1 MKMKVIT
8 ILAAVMFLP
17 VSQVQAVLDIY
28 SDTVIQEGDYYD
40 TVVNVYDT
48 PPDHTTVDM
57 TGGFVHNLRSYDSSI
72 INMTGGEILTLEAY
86 NTSSANVSGGEVYS
100 LSAWDSATVNFYDDA
115 RSLSLGS
122 FGDFGIVNMTGGST
136 EYLGAGYSG
145 TINIYAGLVTDSLNA
160 WDFATVNIF
169 GYDLV
174 KTSSGGRYGC
184 GQVYGF
190 FADDTA
196 FTIEFSTFETY
207 SHVNLIPEPGSL
219 FLLGFGALLLKRK
232 R

>member
-1 MKMKVIT
+1 MKTKVIT

-17 VSQVQAVLDIY
+17 VSQAQAVLDIY
-28 SDTVIQEGDYYD
+28 SDAVIQEGDYYD

-48 PPDHTTVDM
+48 PPDYTTVDM

-72 INMTGGEILTLEAY
+72 INMAGGEILTLEAY
-86 NTSSANVSGGEVYS
+86 NTSIANVSGGSVAG
-100 LSAWDSATVNFYDDA
+100 LDAWNHSTVNFTDSAIGGTIGA
-115 RSLSLGS
+115 R
-122 FGDFGIVNMTGGST
+122 DFGTLNMTGGST

-160 WDFATVNIF
+160 WDSATINIF

-190 FADDTA
+190 FADETA
-196 FTIEFSTFETY
+196 FTIEFSTYETY
-207 SHVNLIPEPGSL
+207 SHVNLIPEPSSL

>member
-1 MKMKVIT
+1 MKTKVIT

-17 VSQVQAVLDIY
+17 VSQAQALLDIY
-28 SDTVIQEGDYYD
+28 SDAVIQEGDYYD

-72 INMTGGEILTLEAY
+72 INMIGGEILTMEAY
-86 NTSSANVSGGEVYS
+86 NTSTANVSGGEVYS
-100 LSAWDSATVNFYDDA
+100 LRAWDSATVNFSDYA
-115 RSLSLGS
+115 RTLSLGAG
-122 FGDFGIVNMTGGST
+122 GDFGTVNMTGGST
-136 EYLGAGYSG
+136 EFIGAGYSG

-160 WDFATVNIF
+160 WDSATINIF
-169 GYDLV
+169 GYDMV

-184 GQVYGF
+184 GHVYGF
-190 FADDTA
+190 FADDTS
-196 FTIEFSTFETY
+196 FTIEFSTYETY

-219 FLLGFGALLLKRK
+219 MLFALGALLVRRK
-232 R
+232 K

>member
-1 MKMKVIT
+1 MKTKIITMLTVIM
-8 ILAAVMFLP
+8 LVP
-17 VSQVQAVLDIY
+17 VCKVQAVLDIY
-28 SDTVIQEGDYYD
+28 SDAVIQEGDYYD

-86 NTSSANVSGGEVYS
+86 KTSTANVSGGNIAGLE
-100 LSAWDSATVNFYDDA
+100 AWDHSIVNFSDDA
-115 RSLSLGS
+115 RALSLGS
-122 FGDFGIVNMTGGST
+122 GGDFGTVNMTGGST
-136 EYLGAGYSG
+136 EFLGAGYSG

-160 WDFATVNIF
+160 WDYATVNIF

-190 FADDTA
+190 FADGLA

-219 FLLGFGALLLKRK
+219 LLIAFGALLLKRK

>member
-1 MKMKVIT
+1 MKTKAIT
-8 ILAAVMFLP
+8 ILAALMFLP
-17 VSQVQAVLDIY
+17 VSQVQAVLNIY
-28 SDTVIQEGDYYD
+28 SDAVIQEGDYYD

-48 PPDHTTVDM
+48 PPDYTTVDM

-72 INMTGGEILTLEAY
+72 INMTGGEILTLGAY
-86 NTSSANVSGGEVYS
+86 ITSIANVSGGDVYS
-100 LSAWDSATVNFYDDA
+100 LRAWDSATVNFSDDA
-115 RSLSLGS
+115 RSLSLVAG
-122 FGDFGIVNMTGGST
+122 GDFGTVNMTGGST
-136 EYLGAGYSG
+136 EYLRAGYSG

-160 WDFATVNIF
+160 WDSAMVNIY

-174 KTSSGGRYGC
+174 KTSSDGRYGY

-196 FTIEFSTFETY
+196 FTIEFSTYETY
-207 SHVNLIPEPGSL
+207 SHINLIPEPGSL